1 MNETDLIM
9 RQALAAHLD
18 SSQYGLHLS
27 SRINVLTYVRF
38 ADEIKSKMS
47 SGNILDWGCGFG
59 QMSFLLQQR
68 NLQVSSYDIAD
79 QAYTGPS
86 TVFPSVTILR
96 GDDPAALP
104 FPDESFDAV
113 LSCGVLEHVPQEM
126 DSLKEIHR
134 ILRPG
139 GRFFI
144 YNLPQQ
150 GSYKEFILEKIHV
163 GYTHERKYTVAS
175 VAALLSQFHFRVIA
189 SRRTSMLPHN
199 LTPIQGMRG
208 IMNRFA
214 RPVLW
219 ADHLLSAI
227 PILNRTAEAIEILA
241 VKDSL

>member
-18 SSQYGLHLS
+18 ATPFGLHLV
-27 SRINVLTYVRF
+27 SRINVLTYIRF

-47 SGNILDWGCGFG
+47 SGKILDWGCGFG

-68 NLQVSSYDIAD
+68 HLQVSSYDIAD
-79 QAYTGPS
+79 HAYTEPS
-86 TVFPSVTILR
+86 TVFPSVSILH
-96 GDDPAALP
+96 GTDPVALP

-113 LSCGVLEHVPQEM
+113 LSCGVLEHVPQENE
-126 DSLKEIHR
+126 SLKEIHR
-134 ILRPG
+134 VLRPG

-175 VAALLSQFHFRVIA
+175 TTALLNQFHFRVVA
-189 SRRTSMLPHN
+189 ARRTSMLPHN
-199 LTPIQGMRG
+199 LTPIQRMRG
-208 IMNRFA
+208 IINRFA

-219 ADHLLSAI
+219 ADQLLSAI
-227 PILNRTAEAIEILA
+227 PILNLTAEAIEILA
-241 VKDSL
+241 VKDSR